1 MKLTT
6 MLAVAA
12 LVSAPV
18 LAQSSAAFAATDS
31 NEPSAAETIKAPPAK
46 HKSLKHHKH
55 HAKQQGK
62 HYGRNV
68 HHPVKH
74 KAS

>member
-18 LAQSSAAFAATDS
+18 LSSAAFAATDS
-31 NEPSAAETIKAPPAK
+31 NEPSAAETTKAAPAK
-46 HKSLKHHKH
+46 HKSAKHHKRH
-55 HAKQQGK
+55 STLQGK

-68 HHPVKH
+68 HQPMKH

>member
-18 LAQSSAAFAATDS
+18 LSSAAFAATGS
-31 NEPSAAETIKAPPAK
+31 NEPSATETTKAAPAK
-46 HKSLKHHKH
+46 HKGAKHHVKH
-55 HAKQQGK
+55 HSNLKGK

-68 HHPVKH
+68 HPPMKH

>member
-6 MLAVAA
+6 TLAVAA
-12 LVSAPV
+12 LLAAPV
-18 LAQSSAAFAATDS
+18 LAQSSALAATDS
-31 NEPSAAETIKAPPAK
+31 NEPSATESVKTPPAK
-46 HKSLKHHKH
+46 HKGAKHLGKH
-55 HAKQQGK
+55 HAKHGAK

-68 HHPVKH
+68 HHPMKH